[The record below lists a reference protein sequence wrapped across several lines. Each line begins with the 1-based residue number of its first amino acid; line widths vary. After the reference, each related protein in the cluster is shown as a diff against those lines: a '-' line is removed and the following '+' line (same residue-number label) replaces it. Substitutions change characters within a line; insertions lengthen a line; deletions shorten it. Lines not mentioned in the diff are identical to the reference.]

1 MCISLGKVCLSA
13 PGLGSPGMERDGS
26 GTDPGSRS
34 CATVLGKAL
43 LVPRSGT
50 WGSGLQ
56 AGHGKNL
63 VQLGVLI

>member
-1 MCISLGKVCLSA
+1 MYL
-13 PGLGSPGMERDGS
+13 PGESVPECPGPGSPGMERDGS